1 MLFLIGGSLH
11 LNTLAKHIFQ
21 SQDERPTSPSS
32 SSQIDIGSPGSITLV
47 FQALLP
53 FLLFAST
60 SKDDPPSPLHLT
72 IKGGTNVSLS
82 PSYDYIRHVLL
93 PTLSLIGLPPITARL
108 NARGWST
115 GRPEVGSITF
125 TVQSLAKGATLPAF
139 ELKERGDVVSVQATV
154 LAPRTV
160 EKDFQREIRAEV
172 RRVLPYVE
180 DVKIEFELSGH
191 QKRIYLLLVATTSTG
206 CRLGRDWLYD
216 RRITTLS
223 AAVAEMVRR
232 VVEELDAEIRGRAC
246 VDEYMSDQLVVFQ
259 ALAKGRS
266 MVTGGKEKG
275 GSVRE
280 RTLHAQTAW
289 WVVSELLGVEV
300 DEEGGCEGVG
310 FVVGNKFVVSNRKG
324 AGELRGEFGRLEI
337 GN

>member
-1 MLFLIGGSLH
+1 
-11 LNTLAKHIFQ
+11 
-21 SQDERPTSPSS
+21 
-32 SSQIDIGSPGSITLV
+32 
-47 FQALLP
+47 
-53 FLLFAST
+53 
-60 SKDDPPSPLHLT
+60 
-72 IKGGTNVSLS
+72 
-82 PSYDYIRHVLL
+82 
-93 PTLSLIGLPPITARL
+93 
-108 NARGWST
+108 
-115 GRPEVGSITF
+115 
-125 TVQSLAKGATLPAF
+125 VQSLAKGATLPAF